1 MTSHPIVVITVR
13 GGLVEYVHA
22 NVPVTA
28 FVEDWDCPPDR
39 PLVMD
44 LDAEPLL
51 PEQVQRIRAGEED
64 EATGRPIRPE
74 ASMTVSNQE
83 RAIRCQQAMTAY
95 SDDDTYTNLVDF
107 LTDAMHFCHVQGHSF
122 HDALDT
128 ARMHFDAEMTGDD
141 ILHDFNH
148 NQPTE
153 ERKEP

>member
-1 MTSHPIVVITVR
+1 MTGHPIVVITVR

-95 SDDDTYTNLVDF
+95 SDDDAYTNLVDF
-107 LTDAMHFCHVQGHSF
+107 LADAMHFCHVQRAQLQRRPRYGP
-122 HDALDT
+122 DAFRCRDERRRHP
-128 ARMHFDAEMTGDD
+128 AR
-141 ILHDFNH
+141 LQP
-148 NQPTE
+148 QPTHR
-153 ERKEP
+153 RKERP